1 MAAGAILEAEGM
13 VRGVGVCR
21 CVPLPIHP
29 IEYPWLLTLTT
40 PLACVL
46 QGGYTPLAVAQKYGK
61 AEVVALLQAAAAAAA
76 ARR

>member
-1 MAAGAILEAEGM
+1 MCVGW
-13 VRGVGVCR
+13 GVCR
-21 CVPLPIHP
+21 SVPLRIHP
-29 IEYPWLLTLTT
+29 FLYPWLLTLTT

-46 QGGYTPLAVAQKYGK
+46 QDGNTPLAVAQSEGY

>member
-1 MAAGAILEAEGM
+1 MC
-13 VRGVGVCR
+13 VVWSVCVGV
-21 CVPLPIHP
+21 LPIHP

-46 QGGYTPLAVAQKYGK
+46 QDGDTPLAVAQSEGY
-61 AEVVALLQAAAAAAA
+61 AEVVALLQAAAAAAP